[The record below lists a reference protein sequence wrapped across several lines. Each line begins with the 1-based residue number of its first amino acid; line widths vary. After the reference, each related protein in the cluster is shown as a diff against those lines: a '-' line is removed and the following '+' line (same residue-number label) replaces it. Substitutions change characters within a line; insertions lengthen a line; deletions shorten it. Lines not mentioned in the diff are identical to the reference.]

1 MSRQALILR
10 RRQTQHS
17 GSEPAIAVS
26 APQTEHLVVFFRRSV
41 EIDCFACSRISG
53 AMIGSGFGCALR
65 LICFPVLFHYARNPA
80 PEQPPKC
87 KGVLSSFRNLYYYSN
102 IQGSPA
108 ASAPLAGGHPRVFP
122 LQIDIRRNGMRT
134 DRAMDL
140 ALSVVFNECFHIN
153 GLTSSDELS
162 PAKVVPKFVKI
173 FDLSS
178 PLRLSVPF
186 IGCHSDTFVSSS
198 RTPDGA
204 TLKI

>member
-1 MSRQALILR
+1 
-10 RRQTQHS
+10 
-17 GSEPAIAVS
+17 
-26 APQTEHLVVFFRRSV
+26 
-41 EIDCFACSRISG
+41 
-53 AMIGSGFGCALR
+53 
-65 LICFPVLFHYARNPA
+65 
-80 PEQPPKC
+80 
-87 KGVLSSFRNLYYYSN
+87 
-102 IQGSPA
+102 
-108 ASAPLAGGHPRVFP
+108 
-122 LQIDIRRNGMRT
+122 MRT